1 MANIFDIVLAA
12 TEAKLRKSIHHINL
26 CPEVSSFA
34 CAEFDS
40 TLDHISAA
48 IGCRLTYYGYT
59 HSTPSDVPKIQQRIA
74 ELEHESAIAAT
85 ETIGTERMDLFKNGY
100 V

>member
-12 TEAKLRKSIHHINL
+12 TEAKLRKSIRCINL

-34 CAEFDS
+34 HAEFES
-40 TLDHISAA
+40 TLDNISTA
-48 IGCRLTYYGYT
+48 IGCRSIYYVYT
-59 HSTPSDVPKIQQRIA
+59 HSTPKIQQRIA

-85 ETIGTERMDLFKNGY
+85 ETIGNRCY
-100 V
+100 